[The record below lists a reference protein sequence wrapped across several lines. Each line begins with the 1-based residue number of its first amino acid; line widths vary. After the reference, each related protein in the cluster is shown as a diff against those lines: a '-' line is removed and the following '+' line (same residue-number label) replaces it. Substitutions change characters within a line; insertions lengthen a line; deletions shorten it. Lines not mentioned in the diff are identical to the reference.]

1 MARGRSREIRRG
13 EAQSRVVGVAR
24 YYKYRVL
31 ATLSKQMEK
40 HVLTIATLTS
50 KGRTTIPKDIRRKLG
65 LKPGDKL
72 HFNLMPDGTI
82 SVRAKAGTLKD
93 LAGILHR
100 AGTRTV
106 TVEEMNDA
114 VARAAVARFRRGA
127 RK

>member
-13 EAQSRVVGVAR
+13 AAQSRVVGVAR

-40 HVLTIATLTS
+40 HVLTVATLTS

-82 SVRAKAGTLKD
+82 RVRAKAGTLKD

-100 AGTRTV
+100 PGMRTA
-106 TVEEMNDA
+106 TVEQMNDA

>member
-1 MARGRSREIRRG
+1 
-13 EAQSRVVGVAR
+13 
-24 YYKYRVL
+24 
-31 ATLSKQMEK
+31 MEK

-82 SVRAKAGTLKD
+82 RVRAKAGTLKD

-100 AGTRTV
+100 PGMRTA
-106 TVEEMNDA
+106 TVEQMNDA

-127 RK
+127 RR

>member
-1 MARGRSREIRRG
+1 
-13 EAQSRVVGVAR
+13 
-24 YYKYRVL
+24 
-31 ATLSKQMEK
+31 MEK
-40 HVLTIATLTS
+40 HVLTVATLTS

-82 SVRAKAGTLKD
+82 RVRAKAGTLMD

-100 AGTRTV
+100 TGMRTA

-114 VARAAVARFRRGA
+114 VAHAAVARFRRGE

>member
-50 KGRTTIPKDIRRKLG
+50 KGRTTIPTDIRKKLR
-65 LKPGDKL
+65 LKPGAKL
-72 HFNLMPDGTI
+72 NFSLMPDGTI
-82 SVRAKAGTLKD
+82 RVRAKAGTLKD

-100 AGTRTV
+100 PGMRTA
-106 TVEEMNDA
+106 TVEQMNDA

-127 RK
+127 RR